1 VRKSDGGNDKIDCQQ
16 APVIYIVSD
25 SLGETAEFVG
35 RAAASQF
42 MGENVEICKIP
53 FVNEKSHLEEI
64 VEEAGERQSVIAFTI
79 VLPELKNHLL
89 RLASEKRIITVDIL
103 GPMMDAVS
111 KITKQPPKMEPGL
124 LRRLDEHYFNK
135 VEAIEFAV
143 QYDDGK
149 DPRGLLR
156 ADVVL
161 IGVSRTSKTPVSM
174 YLAHK
179 RVKAANIPLVPEISP
194 PEELFSL
201 KRQKVV
207 GFTISPKS
215 LFEIRQQRLKTIGL
229 TSSADYA
236 DYGRIL
242 KELDYAEG
250 IMKRIGCPIIDVTNR
265 AVEET
270 ASKVLEIYYKGER
283 YSNV

>member
-1 VRKSDGGNDKIDCQQ
+1 MRGDEKINFQQ
-16 APVIYIVSD
+16 APVIYIISD

-42 MGENVEICKIP
+42 EDEHVEICKIP
-53 FVNEKSHLEEI
+53 FVSQKSHLEEI
-64 VEEAGERQSVIAFTI
+64 AEEAGERLSIIAFTL
-79 VLPELKNHLL
+79 VLPELREHLL
-89 RLASEKRIITVDIL
+89 KLASEKNLIVVDVL
-103 GPMMDAVS
+103 GPMMEAVS
-111 KITKQPPKMEPGL
+111 KITNQPPKLEPGL
-124 LRRLDEHYFNK
+124 MRKMDEQYFSK

-156 ADVVL
+156 ADIVL

-179 RVKAANIPLVPEISP
+179 RVKAANIPLVPEIAP

-207 GFTISPKS
+207 GFTISPK
-215 LFEIRQQRLKTIGL
+215 LLYEIRQQRLKVIGL
-229 TSSADYA
+229 NTNADYA

-242 KELDYAEG
+242 KELDYAEE
-250 IMKRIGCPIIDVTNR
+250 IMKRIGCPVIDVTNR